1 MKVVIFAG
9 GFGTRITEETIIKP
23 KPMVEIGGM
32 PIIWHIMKIYSSYG
46 YNEFVVCL
54 GYKGI
59 YIKDFFSRYFLYHS
73 DVTFELK
80 KNNMVVH
87 NNGIEDWKITLID
100 TKLETMTGGRLK
112 LVEEYLNNSTFLLT
126 YGDTVADVNILEL
139 VRFHKEQNLFATLT
153 AVQPPGRFGVISLQ
167 ENDNKV
173 SKFKEKPKGDGAW
186 INGGF
191 FVLEPKVFDYIDG
204 LDTVW
209 EEKPLQQLASEG
221 QLAAFRHYG
230 FWESLETLRDK
241 NHLESLW
248 KTKNA
253 PWKIW

>member
-9 GFGTRITEETIIKP
+9 GFGTRITEETIVKP

-54 GYKGI
+54 GYKGM

-80 KNNMVVH
+80 KNNMIVH

-112 LVEEYLNNSTFLLT
+112 LVREYLNNSTFLLT
-126 YGDTVADVNILEL
+126 YGDTVADVNISEL
-139 VRFHKEQNLFATLT
+139 VKFHKEQNLFATLT

-167 ENDNKV
+167 ENENKV

-191 FVLEPKVFDYIDG
+191 FVLEPNIFDYISG
-204 LDTVW
+204 LETVW
-209 EEKPLQQLASEG
+209 EEKPLQQLASDG
-221 QLAAFRHYG
+221 QLAAYRHYG

-248 KTKNA
+248 KTNNA
-253 PWKIW
+253 PWKRW

>member
-32 PIIWHIMKIYSSYG
+32 PIIWHIMKIFSSYG

-54 GYKGI
+54 GYKGM

-139 VRFHKEQNLFATLT
+139 VRFHKEQNLFATST

-230 FWESLETLRDK
+230 FWESIETLRDK

>member
-9 GFGTRITEETIIKP
+9 GFGTRITEETIVKP

-54 GYKGI
+54 GYKGM

-80 KNNMVVH
+80 KNNMIVH

-112 LVEEYLNNSTFLLT
+112 LVREYLNNSTFLLT
-126 YGDTVADVNILEL
+126 YGDTVADVNISEL
-139 VRFHKEQNLFATLT
+139 VKFHKEQNLFATLT

-167 ENDNKV
+167 ENENKV

-191 FVLEPKVFDYIDG
+191 FVLEPNIFDYIGG
-204 LDTVW
+204 LETVW
-209 EEKPLQQLASEG
+209 EEKPLQQLASDG
-221 QLAAFRHYG
+221 QLAAYRHYG

-248 KTKNA
+248 KTNNA
-253 PWKIW
+253 PWKRW